1 MESTNLY
8 SSPGSRLETGSVE
21 PYQPQIFAVNG
32 RIGRVRYLAY
42 GLINSLISVLVVAF
56 SAGLLA
62 AKGNVL
68 FVAIGGIAYLVMIV
82 YSIILMKRRLNDL
95 DKSGWLGLLMIVP
108 LVNFVMAL
116 YLLFGSGTA
125 GQNRFGPPPTK
136 NNISTILAA
145 ILAPV
150 LAVSLMAGVAIPQY
164 QAYIQRV
171 QQHAQ
176 TVPQP

>member
-8 SSPGSRLETGSVE
+8 SSPGSRLDAGSVQ
-21 PYQPQIFAVNG
+21 PYQPKVFALSG

-62 AKGNVL
+62 AHSSVL
-68 FVAIGGIAYLVMIV
+68 FVAIGGIAYLAMIV

-95 DKSGWLGLLMIVP
+95 DKSGWLGLLMIIP
-108 LVNFVMAL
+108 IVNFVMAL
-116 YLLFGSGTA
+116 YLLFGPGTS

-136 NNISTILAA
+136 NNTGTILAA
-145 ILAPV
+145 VVAPV
-150 LAVSLMAGVAIPQY
+150 LLVVLMAGVAIPQY

-171 QQHAQ
+171 QQQVH
-176 TVPQP
+176 TMPQQ